1 MITTL
6 KMILDHQVQM
16 LHQFM
21 FTFMQV
27 KLNNMMMQLIQM
39 KSLKLDAILIYVLI
53 YLNKTYSPFFYIR
66 FYYNKKKS
74 KKKFNQNIF
83 QIFIDSEEVAIIN

>member
-27 KLNNMMMQLIQM
+27 ILNNMMMQLIQM
-39 KSLKLDAILIYVLI
+39 MSLILDAILIYVLI
-53 YLNKTYSPFFYIR
+53 YLNKTYSPFFINS
-66 FYYNKKKS
+66 FL
-74 KKKFNQNIF
+74 
-83 QIFIDSEEVAIIN
+83 FII